1 MLGAKTTCKDR
12 WRQVLPEADRIKH
25 KHVLTLEPSISE
37 EQTNGMI
44 KENVQLVLPLSIH
57 NTYTLKQRDWLWSMK
72 DFISLVLDRQQYYLK
87 TIT

>member
-1 MLGAKTTCKDR
+1 MGKYTEGRSKPDFIFPSIDSYHDRSYPFEYLTMLGAKTTCKDR

-44 KENVQLVLPLSIH
+44 KEDNVHMSSQNRKS
-57 NTYTLKQRDWLWSMK
+57 
-72 DFISLVLDRQQYYLK
+72 
-87 TIT
+87 